1 MHAKSV
7 RKPWPESIAT
17 SVTNDNAETRPRI
30 KSGTHYCYCCIHCY
44 YFVSVLIFLLFLFML
59 FLLLLLVL
67 FFYMFARMFQA
78 VLPRKAPFRP
88 SQCWTVVSPT
98 RRASSPLREVFRLM
112 TPFSHGKAFGAPR
125 FDHLSRAASPDD
137 RAGLGT

>member
-1 MHAKSV
+1 MRSLYGSLGLS
-7 RKPWPESIAT
+7 PSPLPSPMIT
-17 SVTNDNAETRPRI
+17 PRLALGSNLAPI
-30 KSGTHYCYCCIHCY
+30 IVIVV
-44 YFVSVLIFLLFLFML
+44 FAVDIVSVVIFLLFLFML

-112 TPFSHGKAFGAPR
+112 TPFSHVKALAAPR